1 MKIRYK
7 SLVGLVVAAATG
19 LLSCVSTTDELD
31 LNKEIKLDMQLA
43 PSGLSFPVGSLS
55 KIYLDSLIQVD
66 VDDPDALI
74 KKLDGSLYGISI
86 SDSVDKITIDVDEI
100 SFDIDNPEIDPIE
113 ISFEDP
119 TPENV
124 KLDRTEE
131 VFSIDIDEIDL
142 QTINE
147 SLPEFSKSQNNNPI
161 EVEGLPEILEVPF
174 TKSVNVNGYSITI
187 DTIFEVR
194 TPNITPQG
202 TFEDFDWPIKFDYVA
217 NVMGTSYPIHIDT
230 AITVDGSAY
239 ELPRVGFE
247 VEIPET
253 TVDFDFEYDQFP
265 TDVETINTIYFADD
279 KNMSSENGQLI
290 EFDVNLKQVDALFI
304 DPYYNVKSLTV
315 EFPEEIVLEK
325 DPLYELDHYVTIE
338 NGHIF
343 KLEMPASDSLF
354 VNKIGTLV
362 DPNKPTNLPLSF
374 YVKQMNLNRG
384 VDQGSTSTMTYTGDI
399 KYNMTFV
406 VKGQPYLI
414 GKESLDM
421 TMGLEEKLALKDLTV
436 TTKSKQI
443 ELDDNFV
450 AIDAEVD
457 GLEDISKINDITFIE
472 DESFIKLQISALDLD
487 PFSFDEA
494 QGGFYIQLPDM
505 FEFAG
510 GCVDEQG
517 NLIASI
523 DDNNRFVLN
532 PSKIIGNTIMLKP
545 KRINIS
551 DKSIVDGK
559 ITIDDQ
565 VNYGGEIFIGKV
577 ENVGLSDV
585 EKLSSQDVTITM
597 WGELAIE
604 NANVVTDVIASE
616 LEDSTAINIDEEIDD
631 LLLMVKNIELENSA
645 TIDVAMQFEG
655 IPTTI
660 DNILLDNFVLEFPD
674 FIELSY
680 TGDDSRIELF
690 QNGVRINGNLTKEEL
705 VSGGKGF
712 VISGIAVE
720 GFDFANPLYTQNVDG
735 KNRLVLKDQ
744 QVKFSGAVKVINQEI
759 SSSELQ
765 DIKITPSVNIGRI
778 VVKSFTGKV
787 YPEIEPVNE
796 IIDLDLGEELEF
808 LQNKNNNLSLADP
821 QIKINLTTNFSIPID
836 LDIELNSMLGNGTFV
851 GENITPDNGLV
862 KIPACGRDE
871 SEKTTTIIFNKNT
884 DKVSDDGDSIYVQIS
899 RLSELLSTIPETVQF
914 GLVAKA
920 DTSMTDPKDYHYAD
934 LSRELSVKANFDVV
948 VPLAFDSLYLEYT
961 DTISGLNEDLFGTIS
976 GEFSNI
982 KVRLKADILST
993 IPLGINLTAIPL
1005 DIEGNVI
1012 TRGVEISTIQ
1022 IKPGSE
1028 ENTESVPFVLDLAVD
1043 KEMVNLLDALVIK
1056 AECLSEKDKQSE
1068 LRSTQYLHIT
1078 DAVLQIP
1085 NGVVIDLTNTGKE

>member
-1 MKIRYK
+1 MKSRYNLLLGICIA
-7 SLVGLVVAAATG
+7 SVAGLV
-19 LLSCVSTTDELD
+19 SCVSSTDELD
-31 LNKEIKLDMQLA
+31 LNKEVKLDMHLA
-43 PSGLSFPVGSLS
+43 PSGISLPLGNLS
-55 KIYLDSLIQVD
+55 KIYLDSLIEVD
-66 VDDPDALI
+66 VNDPDALI
-74 KKLDGSLYGISI
+74 QKLDGSLYGISLK
-86 SDSVDKITIDVDEI
+86 DSVDKITIDVDEI

-147 SLPEFSKSQNNNPI
+147 SLPMFKKSQNNNPL
-161 EVEGLPEILEVPF
+161 EVEGLPEILKIPF
-174 TKSVNVNGYSITI
+174 QKSVNVLGHNVTI
-187 DTIFEVR
+187 DTIFEVQ

-202 TFEDFDWPIKFDYVA
+202 TFEDFELPIKFDYVA
-217 NVMGTSYPIHIDT
+217 NVLGTSYPIHIDT
-230 AITVDGSAY
+230 AITVDGSDY

-253 TVDFDFEYDQFP
+253 TVEFDFEYDQFP

-279 KNMSSENGQLI
+279 KNMNSENGQLI
-290 EFDVNLKQVDALFI
+290 EFDVNLKQVDSLFI

-362 DPNKPTNLPLSF
+362 DPNNPTNLPLSF

-384 VDQGSTSTMTYTGDI
+384 VDQGSTSTMTYTDEI

-414 GKESLDM
+414 GKESLNM

-436 TTKSKQI
+436 TTKTKQI
-443 ELDDNFV
+443 ELDDNVV
-450 AIDAEVD
+450 ALDAEVD

-545 KRINIS
+545 KRIDIS

-565 VNYGGEIFIGKV
+565 VNYGGEIFIGKA
-577 ENVGLSDV
+577 ENIGLSDV

-597 WGELAIE
+597 WGELVID

-744 QVKFSGAVKVINQEI
+744 QVKFSGAVKVVNQKI

-778 VVKSFTGKV
+778 LVKSFTGKV
-787 YPEIEPVNE
+787 YPEIDPVNE
-796 IIDLDLGEELEF
+796 AIALDLGDELSF
-808 LQNKNNNLSLADP
+808 LQNDNNNLSLSDP
-821 QIKINLTTNFSIPID
+821 QISVNITTNFSIPIE
-836 LDIELNSMLGNGTFV
+836 LDINLNSKKKDGSFIA
-851 GENITPDNGLV
+851 ENIAPDMGKV
-862 KIPACGRDE
+862 IIPACPRNE
-871 SEKTTTIIFNKNT
+871 EKQTTTIIFQKNE
-884 DKVSDDGDSIYVQIS
+884 DRESVMGDSIYVKIS
-899 RLSELLSTIPETVQF
+899 RLPELLSTIPDSVIFSLIAQ
-914 GLVAKA
+914 A
-920 DTSMTDPKDYHYAD
+920 DTSMTDPAQYHYAD
-934 LSRELSVKANFDVV
+934 LSRELAVNADFAVE
-948 VPLAFDSLYLEYT
+948 VPLVFDNLFIEYS
-961 DTISGLNEDLFGTIS
+961 DTISDLQKDIFSEISDMVDGLSI
-976 GEFSNI
+976 
-982 KVRLKADILST
+982 RLKAKVEST
-993 IPLGINLTAIPL
+993 LPLGVNVTAVPL
-1005 DIEGNVI
+1005 DINGNPIQNGVTVEEI
-1012 TRGVEISTIQ
+1012 TLE
-1022 IKPGSE
+1022 PGSE
-1028 ENTESVPFVLDLAVD
+1028 DNPSVSDLQWCFSSSVFI
-1043 KEMVNLLDALVIK
+1043 V
-1056 AECLSEKDKQSE
+1056 
-1068 LRSTQYLHIT
+1068 
-1078 DAVLQIP
+1078 
-1085 NGVVIDLTNTGKE
+1085 

>member
-1 MKIRYK
+1 MKSRYNLLLGICIA
-7 SLVGLVVAAATG
+7 SVAGLV
-19 LLSCVSTTDELD
+19 SCVSSTDELD
-31 LNKEIKLDMQLA
+31 LNKEVKLDMHLA
-43 PSGLSFPVGSLS
+43 PSGISLPLGNLS
-55 KIYLDSLIQVD
+55 KIYLDSLIEVD
-66 VDDPDALI
+66 VNDPDALI
-74 KKLDGSLYGISI
+74 QKLDGSLYGISLK
-86 SDSVDKITIDVDEI
+86 DSVDKITIDVDEI

-147 SLPEFSKSQNNNPI
+147 SLPMFKKSQNNNPL
-161 EVEGLPEILEVPF
+161 EVEGLPEILKIPF
-174 TKSVNVNGYSITI
+174 QKSVNVLGHNVTI
-187 DTIFEVR
+187 DTIFEVE

-202 TFEDFDWPIKFDYVA
+202 TFEDFDLPIKFDYVA
-217 NVMGTSYPIHIDT
+217 NVLGTSYPIHIDT

-253 TVDFDFEYDQFP
+253 TVEFDFEYDQFP

-354 VNKIGTLV
+354 VNKIGTGTLV
-362 DPNKPTNLPLSF
+362 DPNNPTNLPLSF

-421 TMGLEEKLALKDLTV
+421 TMGLEEKLTLKDLTV

-487 PFSFDEA
+487 PFSFDESL
-494 QGGFYIQLPDM
+494 GGFYIQLPDM

-565 VNYGGEIFIGKV
+565 VNYGGEIFIGKA
-577 ENVGLSDV
+577 ENIGLSDV

-720 GFDFANPLYTQNVDG
+720 GFDFANPLYTQKVDG

-744 QVKFSGAVKVINQEI
+744 QVKFSGSVKVVNQEI

-787 YPEIEPVNE
+787 YPEIDPVNE
-796 IIDLDLGEELEF
+796 AIALDLGDELSF
-808 LQNKNNNLSLADP
+808 LQNDNNNLSLSDP
-821 QIKINLTTNFSIPID
+821 QISVNITTNFSIPIE
-836 LDIELNSMLGNGTFV
+836 LDINLNSKKKDGSFIA
-851 GENITPDNGLV
+851 ENIAPDMGKV
-862 KIPACGRDE
+862 IIPACPRNE
-871 SEKTTTIIFNKNT
+871 EKQTTTIIFQKNE
-884 DKVSDDGDSIYVQIS
+884 DRESVMGDSIYVKIS
-899 RLSELLSTIPETVQF
+899 RLPELLSTIPDSVIFSLIAQ
-914 GLVAKA
+914 A
-920 DTSMTDPKDYHYAD
+920 DTSMTDPAQYHYAD
-934 LSRELSVKANFDVV
+934 LSRELAVNADFAVE
-948 VPLAFDSLYLEYT
+948 VPLVFDNLFIEYS
-961 DTISGLNEDLFGTIS
+961 DTISDLQKDIFSEISDMVDGLNI
-976 GEFSNI
+976 
-982 KVRLKADILST
+982 RLKAKVEST
-993 IPLGINLTAIPL
+993 LPLGVNVTAVPL
-1005 DIEGNVI
+1005 DINGNPIQNGVTVEEI
-1012 TRGVEISTIQ
+1012 TLE
-1022 IKPGSE
+1022 PGSE
-1028 ENTESVPFVLDLAVD
+1028 DNPSVSDLVLEIDIEEGMINVLDG
-1043 KEMVNLLDALVIK
+1043 LVIK
-1056 AECLSEKDKQSE
+1056 AECESQQDKQSE
-1068 LRSTQYLHIT
+1068 LRSTQYIYVK
-1078 DAVLQIP
+1078 DVVLQLP
-1085 NGVVIDLTNTGKE
+1085 QGVALDLTDNK

>member
-100 SFDIDNPEIDPIE
+100 SFEIENPNIDPIE

-119 TPENV
+119 TPENIS
-124 KLDRTEE
+124 LARTEQRFT
-131 VFSIDIDEIDL
+131 VDIDEIDL

-147 SLPEFSKSQNNNPI
+147 SLPSFNKSHNNNQI
-161 EVEGLPEILEVPF
+161 EVEGLPAVLEIPF
-174 TKSVNVNGYSITI
+174 KKSQTVLGYTVNI
-187 DTIFEVR
+187 DTVFKVD
-194 TPNITPQG
+194 TPDITPEG
-202 TFEDFDWPIKFDYVA
+202 TFEDFELPVKFDYEVPGKDYT
-217 NVMGTSYPIHIDT
+217 VHIDET
-230 AITVDGSAY
+230 IMVEGSDY
-239 ELPRVGFE
+239 VLPRVGFE
-247 VEIPET
+247 VVIPET
-253 TVDFDFEYDQFP
+253 VVDFDFQYNQFP
-265 TDVETINTIYFADD
+265 ADVDRINTIYFADD
-279 KNMSSENGQLI
+279 KIANSDRGQLI
-290 EFDVNLKQVDALFI
+290 EFDINLRQVDSLFI
-304 DPYYNVKSLTV
+304 NPYYNVKKLSV
-315 EFPEEIVLEK
+315 EFPQEIVLEK
-325 DPLYELDHYVTIE
+325 DPQYELDQYVTIKD
-338 NGHIF
+338 GHIF
-343 KLEMPASDSLF
+343 ELEMPATDSLN
-354 VNKIGTLV
+354 VNLIGTLV
-362 DPNKPTNLPLSF
+362 DPNNPTNLPLSF

-384 VDQGSTSTMTYTGDI
+384 VDAGSDNTMSYLGEI

-414 GKESLDM
+414 GKKSLDM
-421 TMGLEEKLALKDLTV
+421 SMGIEEKLALKDLTV
-436 TTKSKQI
+436 TTKAKQI
-443 ELDDNFV
+443 ALDDNV
-450 AIDAEVD
+450 VTIDAEVS
-457 GLEDISKINDITFIE
+457 GLEDISKINNITFAE
-472 DESFIKLQISALDLD
+472 DESYIKLQISALDLE

-565 VNYGGEIFIGKV
+565 VNYGGEIFIGKAD
-577 ENVGLSDV
+577 NIGLSDV
-585 EKLSSQDVTITM
+585 EKLSSQEVTISM
-597 WGELAIE
+597 WGELAID

-616 LEDSTAINIDEEIDD
+616 MKDSTVINIDEEIDD
-631 LLLMVKNIELENSA
+631 ILLMVKNIELEEEA
-645 TIDVAMQFEG
+645 TIDVAMLFDG
-655 IPTTI
+655 IPSTI

-674 FIELSY
+674 FIDIAY

-690 QNGVRINGNLTKEEL
+690 ENGLKINGNLTKDEL
-705 VSGGKGF
+705 LSGGKGF
-712 VISGIAVE
+712 SINGIE
-720 GFDFANPLYTQNVDG
+720 IGGLSFDNPLYTQKVDG
-735 KNRLVLKDQ
+735 KTRLVLKDQ
-744 QVKFSGAVKVINQEI
+744 QVKFSGAIKVINQEI
-759 SSSELQ
+759 ASSELQ
-765 DIKITPSVNIGRI
+765 DIKITPNVSIGKMT
-778 VVKSFTGKV
+778 VKSFTGKV

-1028 ENTESVPFVLDLAVD
+1028 ENTEAVPFVLDLAVD

>member
-1 MKIRYK
+1 MRRICRIVYGICAI
-7 SLVGLVVAAATG
+7 SVACLT
-19 LLSCVSTTDELD
+19 SCVKQTQDLD
-31 LNKEIKLDMQLA
+31 LNKDIKLDMQLA
-43 PSGLSFPVGSLS
+43 QSGLSLPVGNLS

-66 VDDPDALI
+66 ADDPDALI
-74 KKLDGSLYGISI
+74 KKLDGSLYGISM
-86 SDSVDKITIDVDEI
+86 SDSVDRITIDVDEI
-100 SFDIDNPEIDPIE
+100 SFEIDNPDIDPIE

-119 TPENV
+119 TPDNV
-124 KLDRTEE
+124 VLDRTEE

-147 SLPEFSKSQNNNPI
+147 SLPMFSKSQNNNPI

-174 TKSVNVNGYSITI
+174 TKSVNIKGYSITI
-187 DTIFEVR
+187 DTVFEVQ

-202 TFEDFDWPIKFDYVA
+202 TFEDFELPIKFDYVA

-230 AITVDGSAY
+230 AITVDGSDY

-253 TVDFDFEYDQFP
+253 TVEFDFEYDQFP

-279 KNMSSENGQLI
+279 KNMNSENGQLI

-362 DPNKPTNLPLSF
+362 DPNNPTNLPLSF

-384 VDQGSTSTMTYTGDI
+384 VDQGSTSTMTYTGEI

-436 TTKSKQI
+436 TTKTKQI
-443 ELDDNFV
+443 ELDDNVV

-487 PFSFDEA
+487 PFSFDESL
-494 QGGFYIQLPDM
+494 GGFYVQLPDM

-517 NLIASI
+517 NLIANI
-523 DDNNRFVLN
+523 DESNRFVLN

-545 KRINIS
+545 KRINIA

-565 VNYGGEIFIGKV
+565 VNYGGEIYIGKV

-585 EKLSSQDVTITM
+585 EKLSSQDVTIAM
-597 WGELAIE
+597 WGELVID
-604 NANVVTDVIASE
+604 NANVVTDVITSE
-616 LEDSTAINIDEEIDD
+616 MQDSTVISIDEEIDD
-631 LLLMVKNIELENSA
+631 MLLMVKNIELENSA
-645 TIDVAMQFEG
+645 SIEVAMQFDG
-655 IPTTI
+655 VPTTI
-660 DNILLDNFVLEFPD
+660 DNILLDNFVLEFPS
-674 FIELSY
+674 FIELAY
-680 TGDDSRIELF
+680 TGDDDRIKLLS
-690 QNGVRINGNLTKEEL
+690 NGVQLNGNLTKDEL
-705 VSGGKGF
+705 SSNGKGF
-712 VISGIAVE
+712 VIDGIEVK
-720 GFDFANPLYTQNVDG
+720 GFDFANPLYTQKVDG

-744 QVKFSGAVKVINQEI
+744 QVKFSGSVKVVNQEI

-765 DIKITPSVNIGRI
+765 DITITPTVNIGRV

-787 YPEIEPVNE
+787 FPEIEPVNE
-796 IIDLDLGEELEF
+796 AIALDLGEDLSF
-808 LQNKNNNLSLADP
+808 LQSDNNRLSLAAP
-821 QIKINLTTNFSIPID
+821 QITINFTTNFSIPID
-836 LDIELNSMLGNGTFV
+836 LDIVLNSKKNDGSSI
-851 GENITPDNGLV
+851 GEDIRPDRGIV
-862 KIPACGRDE
+862 RIPACGRDE
-871 SEKTTTIIFNKNT
+871 EQRTTTIIFQKNE
-884 DKVSDDGDSIYVQIS
+884 DKESVTGDSIYVQIS
-899 RLSELLSTIPETVQF
+899 RLSELLTTIPDSVIF
-914 GLVAKA
+914 SLVAKA
-920 DTSMTDPKDYHYAD
+920 DTSMTNPADYHYAD
-934 LSRELSVKANFDVV
+934 LQRELAVDANFDVT
-948 VPLAFDSLYLEYT
+948 VPLTFDELYLEYT
-961 DTISGLNEDLFGTIS
+961 DTVSGLQEDLFAD
-976 GEFSNI
+976 
-982 KVRLKADILST
+982 LADITKQVGLKLSANIEST
-993 IPLGINLTAIPL
+993 VPLGLNVTAIPL
-1005 DIEGNVI
+1005 DIEGNVMQK
-1012 TRGVEISTIQ
+1012 GVTISTVQ
-1022 IKPGSE
+1022 VAPGSE
-1028 ENTESVPFVLDLAVD
+1028 GTPSKSLFELDVD
-1043 KEMVNLLDALVIK
+1043 IEEEAISLIDALVIK
-1056 AECLSEKDKQSE
+1056 AECVSMENETSE

-1078 DAVLQIP
+1078 DAVIQIP
-1085 NGVVIDLTNTGKE
+1085 DGIVLDFTDNDK